1 MTTPLPPND
10 PPSADEP
17 LPGEAELAALYREL
31 PRSEPSPALDAAVL
45 RAAAAALAPSGN
57 PTVTERR
64 KGPREPGDWVHPKPV
79 SAVTAKAIPSI
90 DGAPRR
96 RRAPPW
102 LITLGSAAS
111 LVLVAG
117 LAWQLR
123 ESGPPPSAP
132 AAAREATAPTV
143 SNMARHEVSAPLAG
157 TVAPAAQPAPRLAD
171 QRAALQAS
179 AAKKMKQDSAV
190 QSARLQSARR
200 AAAAKP
206 MAAPPPLAEVAAPAP
221 QVQYAPPPPPAPP
234 APPAP
239 PPPAPLQEASANAAA
254 SDAFDKSAQP
264 VAPSAASSDQA
275 TAARPGDTPAQ
286 ELDKIRQLFAQG
298 HHDEALQRLRAF
310 RQTHPQWPLPAEL
323 QAQLQEP

>member
-10 PPSADEP
+10 PPRSDEP

-45 RAAAAALAPSGN
+45 RAAAAALAPSGD

-64 KGPREPGDWVHPKPV
+64 KAPREPGDWVHPKPV

-123 ESGPPPSAP
+123 ESSPPPSAP
-132 AAAREATAPTV
+132 VAAPEATTPATSDMASREAAT
-143 SNMARHEVSAPLAG
+143 PLAG
-157 TVAPAAQPAPRLAD
+157 TTAPAPAAQPTPRLAD
-171 QRAALQAS
+171 QRAALQAA

-190 QSARLQSARR
+190 QSARR

-239 PPPAPLQEASANAAA
+239 PQEVSANAAA
-254 SDAFDKSAQP
+254 SGMLDQADQP
-264 VAPSAASSDQA
+264 AASSAAAGEQA
-275 TAARPGDTPAQ
+275 TAARPGDAPAQ

-298 HHDEALQRLRAF
+298 QHDEALQRLRAF
-310 RQTHPQWPLPAEL
+310 RQAHPQWPLPAEL

>member
-45 RAAAAALAPSGN
+45 RAAAAVLAPSGD

-64 KGPREPGDWVHPKPV
+64 KGLREPGDWVHPKPV

-90 DGAPRR
+90 DGASHRR
-96 RRAPPW
+96 PTPPW

-117 LAWQLR
+117 LAWQLH
-123 ESGPPPSAP
+123 ESSPPPSAP
-132 AAAREATAPTV
+132 VAAQQAATPATV
-143 SNMARHEVSAPLAG
+143 MTSHEVAVPLASA
-157 TVAPAAQPAPRLAD
+157 VPPAPAAQPAPRLAD
-171 QRAALQAS
+171 RPAALQAS
-179 AAKKMKQDSAV
+179 AAKKLKQQVSA
-190 QSARLQSARR
+190 AQSARR
-200 AAAAKP
+200 EVAARP
-206 MAAPPPLAEVAAPAP
+206 MVAPPPLAEVAAPAP

-234 APPAP
+234 APP
-239 PPPAPLQEASANAAA
+239 QEVSGNAAT
-254 SDAFDKSAQP
+254 SGMLDKPDAP
-264 VAPSAASSDQA
+264 AASSAATRDQA
-275 TAARPGDTPAQ
+275 TAAQPGDTPAQ

-298 HHDEALQRLRAF
+298 QHDEALQRLRAF
-310 RQTHPQWPLPAEL
+310 RQAHPQWLLPAEL

>member
-45 RAAAAALAPSGN
+45 RAAAAALAPSGD

-90 DGAPRR
+90 DGTSRR

-102 LITLGSAAS
+102 LIALGSAAS

-123 ESGPPPSAP
+123 ESSLPPSAP
-132 AAAREATAPTV
+132 VAAREATAPTV
-143 SNMARHEVSAPLAG
+143 SDMARQEATAPLAG
-157 TVAPAAQPAPRLAD
+157 MVAPAAQPAPRLAD

-179 AAKKMKQDSAV
+179 AAKKMQQDSAV

-200 AAAAKP
+200 ATAAKP

-239 PPPAPLQEASANAAA
+239 SQEASANAAA
-254 SDAFDKSAQP
+254 SGTLDQADQAAAS
-264 VAPSAASSDQA
+264 SAAASDQA

-298 HHDEALQRLRAF
+298 QHDEALQRLRAF
-310 RQTHPQWPLPAEL
+310 RQAHPQWPLPAEL

>member
-17 LPGEAELAALYREL
+17 WPGEAELAALYREL

-45 RAAAAALAPSGN
+45 RAAAAALAPSGD
-57 PTVTERR
+57 PTITERR

-79 SAVTAKAIPSI
+79 SAVTAKTAPSI
-90 DGAPRR
+90 ASASRR

-123 ESGPPPSAP
+123 ESSPPPSAP
-132 AAAREATAPTV
+132 VAAHEATASTA
-143 SNMARHEVSAPLAG
+143 SDMTSHEAAAPLAA
-157 TVAPAAQPAPRLAD
+157 TIPPAPAAQPAPRLAD

-179 AAKKMKQDSAV
+179 AAKKMKQDSA
-190 QSARLQSARR
+190 LQSARR

-206 MAAPPPLAEVAAPAP
+206 MVAPPPLAEVAAPAP
-221 QVQYAPPPPPAPP
+221 PAPPAPPPPPAPP
-234 APPAP
+234 
-239 PPPAPLQEASANAAA
+239 QEVSANAAA
-254 SDAFDKSAQP
+254 SGMLDKAGPPPAS
-264 VAPSAASSDQA
+264 SAAASDQA
-275 TAARPGDTPAQ
+275 TASRPGDTPAQ

-310 RQTHPQWPLPAEL
+310 RQAHPQWPLPAEL

>member
-45 RAAAAALAPSGN
+45 RAAAAALAPSGD

-90 DGAPRR
+90 DGTSRR

-123 ESGPPPSAP
+123 ESSLPPSAP
-132 AAAREATAPTV
+132 VAAREATAPTV
-143 SNMARHEVSAPLAG
+143 SDMARQEATAPLAG
-157 TVAPAAQPAPRLAD
+157 TVAPAAPPAPRLAD

-190 QSARLQSARR
+190 QSARR
-200 AAAAKP
+200 ATAAKP
-206 MAAPPPLAEVAAPAP
+206 MAAPPPLAEVAPAP
-221 QVQYAPPPPPAPP
+221 QGQYAPPPPPAPP

-239 PPPAPLQEASANAAA
+239 SQEASANAAA
-254 SDAFDKSAQP
+254 SGTLDQADQAAAS
-264 VAPSAASSDQA
+264 SAAASDQA
-275 TAARPGDTPAQ
+275 TVARPGDTPAQ

-298 HHDEALQRLRAF
+298 QHDEALQRLRAF
-310 RQTHPQWPLPAEL
+310 RQAHPQWPLPAEL

>member
-45 RAAAAALAPSGN
+45 RAAAAALAPSGD

-90 DGAPRR
+90 DGTSRR

-102 LITLGSAAS
+102 LIALGSAAS

-123 ESGPPPSAP
+123 ESSLPPSAP
-132 AAAREATAPTV
+132 VAAREATAPTV
-143 SNMARHEVSAPLAG
+143 SDMARQEATAPLAG
-157 TVAPAAQPAPRLAD
+157 MVAPAAQPAPRLAD

-179 AAKKMKQDSAV
+179 AAKKMKQDSA
-190 QSARLQSARR
+190 LQSARR
-200 AAAAKP
+200 AAAAAAKP
-206 MAAPPPLAEVAAPAP
+206 MVAPPPLAEVAAPAP
-221 QVQYAPPPPPAPP
+221 QVQYAPPAPP
-234 APPAP
+234 APP

-254 SDAFDKSAQP
+254 SGAFDKSAQP
-264 VAPSAASSDQA
+264 VAPSAAASDQA

-298 HHDEALQRLRAF
+298 QHDEALQRLHAF
-310 RQTHPQWPLPAEL
+310 RQAHPQWPLPAEL